1 MHHLQTAILYSAIL
15 FVTVHVLSTSAS
27 NIDRS
32 FPCFN
37 CHVPREGFEPPRNGS
52 GPFSLSV
59 SLTRYVEQYVT
70 AFTVIPAYCHQV
82 YSAIIDWLSSTN
94 ICSSGYITACQSSVS
109 IITQS
114 VDPQGL

>member
-15 FVTVHVLSTSAS
+15 IVTVHVLSVSAS

-59 SLTRYVEQYVT
+59 SLTRYVEQYV
-70 AFTVIPAYCHQV
+70 IPHLRLYPLIVTKFIALLL
-82 YSAIIDWLSSTN
+82 I
-94 ICSSGYITACQSSVS
+94 GYRQRISVLPD
-109 IITQS
+109 T
-114 VDPQGL
+114 